1 MANVCQAFLTRS
13 VWESLQ
19 ASSSLCSCSCSSS
32 ASSLTACPFPPR
44 KKRLQQSCW
53 PDTVIH
59 YWYTKPNT
67 VPEEPNVFARKTASL
82 WFHLLPFIMPSAT
95 TSQRAHRLHDF
106 HLQGL
111 HLVFKGPAVLLH
123 CLFEFIELLSE
134 PKKQPWRNELWRFL
148 LRSFHLLWISFIQQ

>member
-67 VPEEPNVFARKTASL
+67 VSEEPNVFAQKTASL

-95 TSQRAHRLHDF
+95 IALCAFPPSHPFYQDASQFGLWTGGMPPLDQSNPCKSIGLLLGGIP
-106 HLQGL
+106 LQTDL
-111 HLVFKGPAVLLH
+111 RQLNVKVPVLLPV
-123 CLFEFIELLSE
+123 LT
-134 PKKQPWRNELWRFL
+134 P
-148 LRSFHLLWISFIQQ
+148 